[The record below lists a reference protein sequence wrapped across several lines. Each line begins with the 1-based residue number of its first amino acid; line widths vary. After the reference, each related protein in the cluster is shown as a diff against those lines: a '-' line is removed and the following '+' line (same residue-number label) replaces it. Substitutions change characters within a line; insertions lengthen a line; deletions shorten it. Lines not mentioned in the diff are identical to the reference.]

1 MKQFFMRYPYFLL
14 LWNCG
19 HLTKTFFWNIIKL
32 IIKGICPKSEGDILI
47 MASACKTCSQSS
59 ECDGKTCPTAPQKKD
74 NIKNVIAVMSGK
86 GGVGK
91 SSITALLAGALR
103 KKGFNV
109 GVMDADVTGPSI
121 PRIFGLR
128 GGQLKNGARGIIPAR
143 TSGGIEVMSVNLL
156 LPNED
161 EPVIWRGPVI
171 SGVINQFWTEVE
183 WGTLDYLLLD
193 LPPGTGD
200 VPLTVLQNLPLNG
213 IVIVT
218 TPQSLVSM
226 IVKKAI
232 NMAEKMNVPVLGMI
246 ENFSFVECP
255 DCKKR
260 IHLFGENNSEE
271 MAGKAGVP
279 LLGQL
284 PLDPVF
290 VSHCDTGRIEDY
302 LNGESSVKDQI
313 TDIAQLLNK
322 KLTPF

>member
-1 MKQFFMRYPYFLL
+1 
-14 LWNCG
+14 
-19 HLTKTFFWNIIKL
+19 
-32 IIKGICPKSEGDILI
+32 
-47 MASACKTCSQSS
+47 MADACKTCSQST
-59 ECDGKTCPTAPQKKD
+59 ECDGKTCPTAPRKKE

-91 SSITALLAGALR
+91 SSVTALLAGVLR

-121 PRIFGLR
+121 PRIFGLK
-128 GGQLKNGARGIIPAR
+128 GGQLENGARGIIPAK

-171 SGVINQFWTEVE
+171 SGVVNQFWTEVE
-183 WGTLDYLLLD
+183 WGMLDYLLVD

-200 VPLTVLQNLPLNG
+200 VPLTVLQTLPLNG

-232 NMAEKMNVPVLGMI
+232 NMAGKMNVPVIGLI

-260 IHLFGENNSEE
+260 INLFGENNSEE
-271 MAGKAGVP
+271 MAGKTGVP

-284 PLDPVF
+284 PLDPAF
-290 VSHCDTGRIEDY
+290 VSHCDNGKIEEF
-302 LNGESSVKDQI
+302 LNRDSFVKDQI
-313 TDIAQLLNK
+313 ADVAELLNK
-322 KLTPF
+322 KLALF